1 MTDFPNQAQLPC
13 QLLLSGALAHLS
25 QYLNT
30 GCYRSA
36 YLARMVLEQVA
47 ETTNDEDLRQEAAR
61 LIDAIESK
69 AGAQGRIALRTV
81 PRSNALQDCCK
92 PAQRLSA

>member
-1 MTDFPNQAQLPC
+1 MTDFPNQAPPF
-13 QLLLSGALAHLS
+13 QLLLSGALARLT

-47 ETTNDEDLRQEAAR
+47 ETTNDEDLRQEASR

-69 AGAQGRIALRTV
+69 AGNQGRIAAHPM
-81 PRSNALQDCCK
+81 PRSNARQGCCK

>member
-1 MTDFPNQAQLPC
+1 MTDFPNQAPPF
-13 QLLLSGALAHLS
+13 QLLLSGALAHLT

-47 ETTNDEDLRQEAAR
+47 ETTNDEDLKQEASR
-61 LIDAIESK
+61 MIDAIESK
-69 AGAQGRIALRTV
+69 AGNQGRIAAHPM
-81 PRSNALQDCCK
+81 PRSNARQGCCK

>member
-1 MTDFPNQAQLPC
+1 MTDSPNQAPLPC

-47 ETTNDEDLRQEAAR
+47 ETTNDEDLRQEASR

-69 AGAQGRIALRTV
+69 AGNQGRIAAHPM
-81 PRSNALQDCCK
+81 PRSNARQGCCK

>member
-1 MTDFPNQAQLPC
+1 MTDYPRQVAPV
-13 QLLLSGALAHLS
+13 QLLLSGALAHIT

-47 ETTNDEDLRQEAAR
+47 ETTDDQDLSQEVAR

-69 AGAQGRIALRTV
+69 AGEHGRIAAQPV
-81 PRSNALQDCCK
+81 PRISSRQACCT
-92 PAQRLSA
+92 PAQRISA

>member
-1 MTDFPNQAQLPC
+1 MTDSPNQAPLPC

-61 LIDAIESK
+61 LIDAPPLE
-69 AGAQGRIALRTV
+69 ALR
-81 PRSNALQDCCK
+81 AGG
-92 PAQRLSA
+92 

>member
-1 MTDFPNQAQLPC
+1 MTDSPNQAPLPC

-47 ETTNDEDLRQEAAR
+47 ETTNDEDLRQEASR

-69 AGAQGRIALRTV
+69 AGDQGRIALRTV

>member
-1 MTDFPNQAQLPC
+1 MTDSPNQAPLPC

-25 QYLNT
+25 QYLTT

-47 ETTNDEDLRQEAAR
+47 ETTNDEDLRQEASR

-69 AGAQGRIALRTV
+69 AGNQGRIAAHPM
-81 PRSNALQDCCK
+81 PRSNARQGCCK

>member
-1 MTDFPNQAQLPC
+1 MTDSPNQAPLPC

-69 AGAQGRIALRTV
+69 AGDQGRIALRTV
-81 PRSNALQDCCK
+81 PRSNALQNCCK